1 MAITYENVVY
11 DRVIESLYALL
22 GNEFGIPIRFDEHK
36 GNQSFLITPNEDELI
51 ELISN
56 GQTRQY
62 NIIINYQVVS
72 GSSYGRKQIKQVT
85 EIAER
90 VKRLIHNNTAY
101 SPSDVYKWHDG
112 KVENINYSQLEEVL
126 SVNMEFTCI
135 SLESI

>member
-112 KVENINYSQLEEVL
+112 KVDNINYSQLEEVL